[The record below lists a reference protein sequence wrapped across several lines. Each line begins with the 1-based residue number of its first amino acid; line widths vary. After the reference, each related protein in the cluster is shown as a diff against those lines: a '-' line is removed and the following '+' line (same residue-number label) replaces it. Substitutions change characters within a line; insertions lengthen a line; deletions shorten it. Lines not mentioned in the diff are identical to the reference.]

1 MTHTVSKIEAASHQL
16 DWAIRLLI
24 DYDVPIPAITLA
36 GAAEE
41 ILGKALGDI
50 SAHERLVQTITE
62 SHDLGRVVVSQQ
74 HLNKARNWL
83 KHWTPSKEPEYETFD
98 LLNEAIQGI
107 ARGLSNLLK
116 YNQSLPSEGPR
127 FIRWIENMKDHKESS
142 Y

>member
-1 MTHTVSKIEAASHQL
+1 MTHIVGKVEAASHQL

-24 DYDVPIPAITLA
+24 DYGAPIPAITLA

-41 ILGKALGDI
+41 IIGKALADT
-50 SAHERLVQTITE
+50 SAHEMLVQSFIE
-62 SHDLGRVVVSQQ
+62 SYGLERKIVSRH

-83 KHWTPSKEPEYETFD
+83 KHWTPSEEPEYESFD

-116 YNQSLPSEGPR
+116 YNHSLPSEGLR
-127 FIRWIENMKDHKESS
+127 FIEWVKNLTDHD
-142 Y
+142 